1 MLDINQIREILPHRY
16 PFLLVDRIVE
26 ISESRIVGIKNVT
39 VNEQFFEG
47 HFPGFPIMPGV
58 LIVEAMAQC
67 GGVLALRGIP
77 DRANKIVLFTS
88 IDDCRFRQ
96 PVTPGDQL
104 RLELEILRKRTSMI
118 KMKGQAFV
126 ENQLVTNAVLMC
138 NIADRTSPD
147 AAA

>member
-126 ENQLVTNAVLMC
+126 EDQLVTNAVLMC

>member
-1 MLDINQIREILPHRY
+1 
-16 PFLLVDRIVE
+16 
-26 ISESRIVGIKNVT
+26 
-39 VNEQFFEG
+39 
-47 HFPGFPIMPGV
+47 
-58 LIVEAMAQC
+58 MAQC